1 MYANKLSDNICR
13 FPFYFAISMIFISFS
28 CFALFFSV
36 DPPNLG
42 IEMLRTEIL
51 ALFSVLEGKHFLKI
65 IKCEQIFSSV

>member
-1 MYANKLSDNICR
+1 
-13 FPFYFAISMIFISFS
+13 MIFISFS

-42 IEMLRTEIL
+42 IEMLKTEIL